1 MANSEWGGMPPAPS
15 DVPSDAK
22 TWAALAHVSAFVG
35 YLVPFGNIV
44 GPLLIWLFKKND
56 YEFVDDQ
63 GKESLNFQITITIA
77 IIIAGFSILLLI
89 GIILL
94 PLVLLFDLVMVII
107 AAIKASNG
115 ERYRYPLTIRL
126 IQ

>member
-1 MANSEWGGMPPAPS
+1 MANNEWGGMPSAS
-15 DVPSDAK
+15 GDVPGEAK
-22 TWAALAHVSAFVG
+22 TWAALAHVSAFAG

-44 GPLLIWLFKKND
+44 GPLLIWLFKKNEF
-56 YEFVDDQ
+56 EFVDDQ

-77 IIIAGFSILLLI
+77 IILAGFSILLLI
-89 GIILL
+89 GILLL
-94 PLVLLFDLVMVII
+94 PLVLLFDLVMIII